1 VVLVIKWFVK
11 NYENHDFYLKKKAEY
26 SFKFII
32 TMLLAIALIISV
44 DTAFGNQKLM
54 YVISGYSAMFMFG
67 ICLYLIHVGK
77 YTEGINLMIILGIAR
92 LIMLFNYESSY
103 QFYAMI
109 PMILVAINVVYNKA
123 YQVVIMEI
131 AIYTALIGQCYRIY
145 NQARL
150 GIVEM
155 HIFYEIALSLFLYL
169 AIIYFIRYIRGIIDR
184 EISENEK
191 LMTIAERDALTSL
204 YNKRKITEHFN
215 DFLEKSRV
223 FKIILFDIDDFKR
236 VNDTY
241 GHNIGDE
248 ILIEI
253 SDLIMRRYNKSG
265 FARWG
270 GEEFLLIVE
279 AYDDIA
285 EEIRALVQNHEFSNH
300 IKVTVSIGQTT
311 VTGADTIVSAVKR
324 ADEAMYTSKRT
335 GKNKVT
341 IL

>member
-1 VVLVIKWFVK
+1 MVIKWFVR
-11 NYENHDFYLKKKAEY
+11 NYENYDFYLKKKAEY

-44 DTAFGNQKLM
+44 DTAFGNQKLI

-92 LIMLFNYESSY
+92 LIMLFNYESPY

-123 YQVVIMEI
+123 YQVVTMEI
-131 AIYTALIGQCYRIY
+131 AIYIALIGQCYRIY
-145 NQARL
+145 KRARL
-150 GIVEM
+150 GFVEM

-169 AIIYFIRYIRGIIDR
+169 ALIYFIRYIRGIIDR

-204 YNKRKITEHFN
+204 YNRRKITEHFN

-223 FKIILFDIDDFKR
+223 FKIILVDIDDFKR

-241 GHNIGDE
+241 GHNVGDE

-253 SDLIMRRYNKSG
+253 SDLIMRHYNKSG

-285 EEIRALVQNHEFSNH
+285 EEMRALVENHEFSNR
-300 IKVTVSIGQTT
+300 IRVTVSIGQTT
-311 VTGADTIVSAVKR
+311 VTRDDTIVSAVKR
-324 ADEAMYTSKRT
+324 ADEAMYISKRM